1 MRFAGSDPDQK
12 SLPSSAFSY
21 KVVFHHNDH
30 THPFLADVAGKRSAT
45 VRIPNDGELATDVF
59 YRVHLSVTDAK
70 GVTTEVTR
78 DVLPR
83 LARASVT
90 SNVVG
95 QVVNFDSVPR
105 ATPFEVTGVVGVLRS
120 VGYPRE
126 FELGGVA
133 YRLVRGAKGRLV
145 NGEVV
150 FALAPRDSEI
160 VLVYRVVRR

>member
-1 MRFAGSDPDQK
+1 
-12 SLPSSAFSY
+12 
-21 KVVFHHNDH
+21 
-30 THPFLADVAGKRSAT
+30 
-45 VRIPNDGELATDVF
+45 
-59 YRVHLSVTDAK
+59 
-70 GVTTEVTR
+70 
-78 DVLPR
+78 VLPR
-83 LARASVT
+83 LARVSVT

-145 NGEVV
+145 NAEVV